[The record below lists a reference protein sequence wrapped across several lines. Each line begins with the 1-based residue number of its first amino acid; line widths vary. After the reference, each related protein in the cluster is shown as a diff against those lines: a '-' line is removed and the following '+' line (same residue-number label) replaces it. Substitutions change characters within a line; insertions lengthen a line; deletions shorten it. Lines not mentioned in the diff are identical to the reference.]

1 MISRGLAQQSSP
13 WSASPSPAAAA
24 RQVALPPELA
34 PLRLTH
40 LQTEAELRAV
50 FDTLLPTGLT
60 PADADGRRSWQPPP
74 LGGGGSGDGGGG
86 PECFGLAGAEK
97 LLRDAGVAASAAA
110 VQPAVA
116 TAAVVAAEPVEAGR
130 ACACSRRH
138 ADREGSAGSRRGLG
152 GLSAAE
158 LVVVLDD
165 DGDGVVSW
173 PDFKQTVGRAA
184 EQVGWWGAAGG
195 GRLVRVRVE
204 IMGLIMIRTD

>member
-1 MISRGLAQQSSP
+1 MTSRGLAQQSSP
-13 WSASPSPAAAA
+13 WSASSSPAAAA

-50 FDTLLPTGLT
+50 FDALLPTSLT

-74 LGGGGSGDGGGG
+74 LGGDVGGGGG

-97 LLRDAGVAASAAA
+97 LLRDAGDATSAVA
-110 VQPAVA
+110 VQPVAA
-116 TAAVVAAEPVEAGR
+116 TAAVVAAE
-130 ACACSRRH
+130 CSRRH
-138 ADREGSAGSRRGLG
+138 ADREGSAGSRRGRG

-158 LVVVLDD
+158 LVVALDD

-195 GRLVRVRVE
+195 GGRLVRVRVE